1 MKPTMNTAELPKIP
15 SLAIVAPC
23 YNEQEVLHETTVKL
37 LDELALLESK
47 NKISQASCIY
57 FIDDGSRD
65 NTWQQLEDTVKEH
78 PGKIVAI
85 KLSRNKGHQNAL
97 LAGLAKT
104 TEDITVSIDA
114 DLQDGPENIEAM
126 VDAYHQGNDVV
137 YGVRSERKT
146 DTVFKRLTAE
156 GYYYLMRKMG
166 VDLVFN
172 HADFRLMSR
181 RAINALREYKESEL
195 FLRGIVREIGFDSTT
210 VEYERQARAAGE
222 SKYPLR
228 KMLSFAW
235 RGITNFST
243 VPLRAITLLGIFSSA
258 LSLAMIAWVLATRL
272 FTNDAAPGWAS
283 ILLPLLF
290 IGSVQ
295 LLSLGIIGEYLAKLY
310 KEIKKR
316 PRYHIS
322 ELLGKNHDDEH

>member
-1 MKPTMNTAELPKIP
+1 MNTTKPPKIP

-23 YNEQEVLHETTVKL
+23 YNEQEVLPQTIAKL
-37 LDELALLESK
+37 LEQLSILEEK
-47 NKISQASCIY
+47 NKISTDSCIY

-65 NTWQQLEDTVKEH
+65 NTWQQLESAVKEH
-78 PGKIVAI
+78 SGKIAAI

-104 TEDITVSIDA
+104 SEDITVSIDA

-126 VDAYHQGNDVV
+126 IDAYHEGNDVV

-146 DTVFKRLTAE
+146 DTAFKRLTAE

-166 VDLVFN
+166 VDLIFN

-181 RAINALREYKESEL
+181 RAINALLEYRESEL
-195 FLRGIVREIGFDSTT
+195 FLRGIVREIGFKSTT

-243 VPLRAITLLGIFSSA
+243 VPLRAITILGVISSA

-272 FTNDAAPGWAS
+272 FTDDAAPGWAS

-316 PRYHIS
+316 PRYHVS
-322 ELLGKNHDDEH
+322 EFLGKDSKPENLDE